1 MLSER
6 IGFKQA
12 RRMARDAL
20 ESGSYA
26 IPARKDV
33 DAKNLLAT
41 GAVTE
46 VQVIAVLDKCMGQHH
61 QRKPHHAIAGVDVHV
76 FSRDGWYIKVYFVD
90 PQTFFLSVHK

>member
-1 MLSER
+1 MSER

-20 ESGSYA
+20 ASGSYA
-26 IPARKDV
+26 IPARKDA

-46 VQVIAVLDKCMGQHH
+46 AQVIAVLDKCMGQHH